1 VAVDTYCDF
10 PIQQKRGP
18 VRLLIA
24 GSSDLRAQREN
35 LVQVVLVKVKELRTR
50 GSFSFK
56 LDMIGYFA
64 SMSGDQT
71 VQQQNELHGAF
82 RYLLVLLLLQSVAW
96 AQLVN
101 PSFEE
106 ASAFPSAPG
115 MWHLLPG
122 WNNAL
127 SGVSSPDFF
136 HLDGTLGGD
145 LPETPLALVN
155 PADGRGI
162 AGLAVIKRNGAGQ
175 PLSREYLVQ
184 AFQTPLVVGQSY
196 SLSFMM
202 TNGNRLMT
210 SLSGLAVNGVGIALS
225 ENQPAQ
231 FGTGALDLLPVFQ
244 FPYARYDEDWEQVT
258 FSFVADAPH
267 RFMTVGVFLPD
278 EGIDAEIQAGENP
291 SLAYYFFDAFRLEE
305 IAPDN
310 EPVSAE
316 DGVKGPEAEPGDSP
330 GYGMFVPNAFSPNG
344 DGLNDWFK
352 PEVGLVRPVS
362 FGIYSRWGERIAEL
376 DPGMPQWDG
385 RTSSGELMEPGV
397 YIWRL
402 EWPRDVRKEERS
414 QQGAVMLLR

>member
-1 VAVDTYCDF
+1 
-10 PIQQKRGP
+10 
-18 VRLLIA
+18 
-24 GSSDLRAQREN
+24 
-35 LVQVVLVKVKELRTR
+35 
-50 GSFSFK
+50 
-56 LDMIGYFA
+56 MIGYFA
-64 SMSGDQT
+64 GMSGAQT
-71 VQQQNELHGAF
+71 IQMRKMFLRSVVSSVGF
-82 RYLLVLLLLQSVAW
+82 LVLNNMAN

-106 ASAFPSAPG
+106 STAFPSAPG

-127 SGVSSPDFF
+127 SGVSTPDFF

-155 PADGRGI
+155 PVDGRGI
-162 AGLAVIKRNGAGQ
+162 AGLAAIKRNGAGQ

-184 AFQTPLVVGQSY
+184 AFQSPLVVGQTY
-196 SLSFMM
+196 SLSFKM

-231 FGTGALDLLPVFQ
+231 FGAGVLDLLPVFQ

-278 EGIDAEIQAGENP
+278 ESIDAEILEGDNP
-291 SLAYYFFDAFRLEE
+291 SLAYYFFDDFSLEE
-305 IAPDN
+305 IEPDN
-310 EPVSAE
+310 ETVLAE
-316 DGVKGPEAEPGDSP
+316 DGVKGPEPEQGNSP
-330 GYGMFVPNAFSPNG
+330 GFGMFVPNAFSPNG

-352 PEVGLVRPVS
+352 PEVGHVRPVS
-362 FGIYSRWGERIAEL
+362 FEIYSRWGERVAEL

-385 RTSSGELMEPGV
+385 RTSRGDLMESGV
-397 YIWRL
+397 YIWKL
-402 EWPRDVRKEERS
+402 EWPRDVRKEDRS